1 MAMCELRRRNYEKRC
16 IRFLWSDSSMQL
28 GHDILWAQIHEIPV
42 DSLVPVFKAF
52 VDLTLHTHA
61 FVRSRSETT
70 QRAGAQDVQPGRQST
85 EELPMQDVWR
95 PFLRKL
101 LLIKSISTPQVSW
114 PPVIEASLIRWR
126 LFCIPSVIIWSLGC
140 TTDRL
145 FYFVCLCVGEPWW
158 QIV

>member
-52 VDLTLHTHA
+52 VDLSLHTQA
-61 FVRSRSETT
+61 FVRSRSETA
-70 QRAGAQDVQPGRQST
+70 QRAGAQDVQPGHQST

-101 LLIKSISTPQVSW
+101 LLIKEHIYTPGVM
-114 PPVIEASLIRWR
+114 ASGHRSLTHKVET
-126 LFCIPSVIIWSLGC
+126 LLYSFCHHMVAGM
-140 TTDRL
+140 
-145 FYFVCLCVGEPWW
+145 YH
-158 QIV
+158 